1 MGEVGDNFAAGM
13 TGGMSF
19 VYDKNSQLEKKINPE
34 NVVWQKLET
43 DYWKTYLK
51 NLIKKHFEETQSSV
65 SKNILDDY
73 KNQLDYFFQIC
84 PKEMLDKLENPIS
97 KENEVIAS

>member
-1 MGEVGDNFAAGM
+1 MLLGS
-13 TGGMSF
+13 T
-19 VYDKNSQLEKKINPE
+19 QLILHLFLVN
-34 NVVWQKLET
+34 
-43 DYWKTYLK
+43 
-51 NLIKKHFEETQSSV
+51 FEETQSSV